1 MKEFLIAGL
10 GNVGPAYELTRHNVG
25 FLVLDRLA
33 DVHKSTFQTD
43 RLADLAEVRYKG
55 HKLHLI
61 KPSTY
66 MNLSGKAVRYWM
78 NEFNLRKEH
87 VLVVVDD
94 LALPFGNLR
103 MRRQG
108 SSAGHNGLKNIE
120 ELLEGQDFARLRVGI
135 GNSFSKGQQVDFVL
149 SRFTDEEFKQLP
161 EILDK
166 ASAMILDF
174 CTMGIDR
181 AMSQHN
187 D

>member
-10 GNVGPAYELTRHNVG
+10 GNVGPAYELTRHNIG

-33 DVHKSTFQTD
+33 DVHQGTFVTD
-43 RLADLAEVRYKG
+43 RFADLAEVRYKG

-61 KPSTY
+61 KPSTF
-66 MNLSGKAVRYWM
+66 MNLSGKALRYWM
-78 NEFNLRKEH
+78 RELNLAKEQ

-94 LALPFGNLR
+94 LAIPFGHLR

-135 GNSFSKGQQVDFVL
+135 GSNFSKGQQVDYVL
-149 SRFTDEEFKQLP
+149 SRFTEEEFKQIP

-166 ASAMILDF
+166 ASGMILDF

-181 AMSQHN
+181 AMNQNN